1 MILKPKTGLEKAVTQ
16 WIQSTRKSPEECFRD
31 LEMGGCAGGCVSR
44 LISYH
49 DIFLFYRKHRRDIS
63 NIVVESIRQGA
74 LDSPSDLK
82 DWDMEDPFA
91 FDVGN
96 QTLLTWYA
104 FEEAARQLAYR
115 SGIII

>member
-63 NIVVESIRQGA
+63 NIVVESIRQGE
-74 LDSPSDLK
+74 LDSPYDLK

-91 FDVGN
+91 LDAPN

>member
-16 WIQSTRKSPEECFRD
+16 WIKSTGKSPEECFRD
-31 LEMGGCAGGCVSR
+31 LENGGCAGGCVPK

-49 DIFLFYRKHRRDIS
+49 DVFLFYLKHRRAIS
-63 NIVVESIRQGA
+63 DVIVECIRQGV
-74 LDSPSDLK
+74 LNSPSDLK

-91 FDVGN
+91 LDINN
-96 QTLLTWYA
+96 QTLLTWYT
-104 FEEAARQLAYR
+104 FEAAARQLAYR